1 MLLHSFNQT
10 FVKHMLLYESIG
22 IFLERPKKKKK
33 KKKDKTRKQKWVLL
47 LKRVTI

>member
-1 MLLHSFNQT
+1 MHSFTMLLHSFNQT

-33 KKKDKTRKQKWVLL
+33 KKNIKNANKNE
-47 LKRVTI
+47 